1 MRLKGSLEIRYEG
14 EHGMARSCASAGR
27 VLSSVAAR
35 IIESEQDGRNRLSAR
50 ASVLEGFDYIP
61 VPFRTIEAALPFSP
75 QS

>member
-35 IIESEQDGRNRLSAR
+35 IIGGEDDDESA
-50 ASVLEGFDYIP
+50 
-61 VPFRTIEAALPFSP
+61 
-75 QS
+75 